1 VSQARRTRG
10 GAKPDDIP
18 GEFTIVA
25 VPGTHR
31 QNKRPG
37 RHERRNGSNRL
48 TKAQKQKLLL
58 EGRIRGL
65 SWREAAKQAGYK
77 SVSGAYEA
85 AQEAIA
91 DIPREAADE
100 ARALEMQRLDEIIRA
115 NWNAMRIGD
124 RDASFVIL
132 KAIENRRRM
141 LGLDLSEPD
150 DAVRIDVQLQELIV
164 GLVTLPPEEFE
175 LREAEMSKLFDASQ
189 RGTNR
194 EGRTARAIASGE

>member
-1 VSQARRTRG
+1 VGRVRRQAG
-10 GAKPDDIP
+10 GAKPEDIQ

-31 QNKRPG
+31 ENPQKRPG
-37 RHERRNGSNRL
+37 RHSRQNRL
-48 TKAQKQKLLL
+48 PKAQKQKLLL
-58 EGRIRGL
+58 EGRTRGL

-77 SVSGAYEA
+77 SVGSAYLA

-100 ARALEMQRLDEIIRA
+100 ARSIEMQRLDQVIRS
-115 NWNAMRIGD
+115 NWNMMLTGD

-132 KAIENRRRM
+132 KAIESRRRM
-141 LGLDLSEPD
+141 LGLDLSEPNEG
-150 DAVRIDVQLQELIV
+150 VQIDVQLQQLIV

-175 LREAEMSKLFDASQ
+175 LRESEMERLFDASQ
-189 RGTNR
+189 RSADR
-194 EGRTARAIASGE
+194 ASRTAGVIASGE